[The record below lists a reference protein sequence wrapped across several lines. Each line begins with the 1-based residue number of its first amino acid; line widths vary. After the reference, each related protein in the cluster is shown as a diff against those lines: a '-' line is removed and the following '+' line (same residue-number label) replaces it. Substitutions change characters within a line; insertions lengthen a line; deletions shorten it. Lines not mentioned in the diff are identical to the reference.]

1 MHAGGFIYARTRTNA
16 QPIYIYDVSD
26 LDDTATGYAGLEPA
40 RRLGRKDKI
49 GVIDRR
55 AVDESERGT
64 KQKERGREGEAARER
79 ERDKGK
85 HPRNVKRSDCLSL
98 CGLLPLPFD
107 LIAKERKIHDGQYM
121 LDMLKGL
128 RLHEAIPSI
137 N

>member
-1 MHAGGFIYARTRTNA
+1 MLVSNQHREKARKKG
-16 QPIYIYDVSD
+16 QD
-26 LDDTATGYAGLEPA
+26 
-40 RRLGRKDKI
+40 I

-55 AVDESERGT
+55 AVDESERRT
-64 KQKERGREGEAARER
+64 KQKEREREGEAARK
-79 ERDKGK
+79 RDKGK
-85 HPRNVKRSDCLSL
+85 HPRNVKRFDCLSL